1 MAGSSDMA
9 KSLSGSGFAA
19 LRPGETPTP
28 QALWAAVGKTRGL
41 IEALLPGIGFLT
53 VYTLTGNLLWSVA
66 APSALALSFIVARA
80 VTKSPLLSALAGLA
94 GILASA
100 GVAMWS
106 GRAEDNFLLGF
117 GVNALSI
124 AVLLGSLVVKKPLIG
139 VITGL
144 LVNDETWDEKK
155 GVMRVAVWATWLW
168 ISVFSLRLSV
178 QVPLYLS
185 QSVSALALT
194 KLAMGVPLYAAA
206 LWFTWL
212 LMRSVYSP
220 APEKQA

>member
-1 MAGSSDMA
+1 MSGSSGA
-9 KSLSGSGFAA
+9 TSPLSMGGFAA

-28 QALWAAVGKTRGL
+28 GALWAAVGKTRGL
-41 IEALLPGIGFLT
+41 VEALLPGIGFLT
-53 VYTLTGNLLWSVA
+53 VYSLTGNLLWSVA
-66 APSALALSFIVARA
+66 APAALAVSFIIARA
-80 VTKSPLLSALAGLA
+80 LTKSPLLSALAGLA

-124 AVLLGSLVVKKPLIG
+124 LVLLVSLLVRRPLIG
-139 VITGL
+139 VLTGL
-144 LVNDETWDEKK
+144 LLNDDSWVQKK
-155 GVMRVAVWATWLW
+155 GVMRVAVWSTWLW
-168 ISVFSLRLSV
+168 ITVFALRLLV

-185 QSVSALALT
+185 EAVSALALT
-194 KLAMGVPLYAAA
+194 KLAMGLPLYAAA

-212 LMRSVYSP
+212 LMRSVYSQAP
-220 APEKQA
+220 AAPA